1 MKFSFHNRITNQQL
15 EQFRYLT
22 DILTQEAR
30 VTQAKPKRAEQKLG
44 TIGFIT
50 GFLGYFFSK
59 TEIFKAPTMGLVA
72 RVAQTPGV
80 VSISLLVLFFA
91 VPLFLLWCLL
101 LFLTQKFYEKEII
114 GLLVLAKKSM
124 AILKETNRIDMD
136 DDIEDAEFLIED
148 YKKKFGF

>member
-59 TEIFKAPTMGLVA
+59 TEIFQAPTMGLVA
-72 RVAQTPGV
+72 RVAQKPGF

-101 LFLTQKFYEKEII
+101 LFLKQKFYEKEIS
-114 GLLVLAKKSM
+114 GLIVLAKKSM

-148 YKKKFGF
+148 YKKRFGF

>member
-1 MKFSFHNRITNQQL
+1 MKFSFHNRITNEQL

-30 VTQAKPKRAEQKLG
+30 VTQAKPRRAEQKLG

-50 GFLGYFFSK
+50 GFLGYFFIK

-72 RVAQTPGV
+72 RVAQKPGF

-91 VPLFLLWCLL
+91 FHSSSSGAYSC
-101 LFLTQKFYEKEII
+101 F
-114 GLLVLAKKSM
+114 
-124 AILKETNRIDMD
+124 
-136 DDIEDAEFLIED
+136 
-148 YKKKFGF
+148 

>member
-44 TIGFIT
+44 TSGFIT

-72 RVAQTPGV
+72 RVAQKPGF

-101 LFLTQKFYEKEII
+101 LFLKQKFYEKEIS
-114 GLLVLAKKSM
+114 GLIVLAKKSM